1 MEKKRPSFKKI
12 KKKQKYETVQDL
24 FANLPNRAASH
35 GYLRVPQGDVLKD
48 YHKISQH
55 PDIAIELPTGT
66 GKTTVGLLIAEWR
79 RRVSKNRVA
88 YLTLNNQLA
97 RQIIKEAEKLGI
109 EHANLIGNKRVR
121 DRGEEGR
128 YLSGE
133 AIGISTY
140 SNLFNVN
147 PVIQESDVLILDD
160 AHGGAK
166 HVVDMWSVS
175 VKRKDCSEL
184 YDNLLHEL
192 RSGLTDSQYR
202 IVCDGSQINAF
213 EMVDAHFHSD
223 IFQGVSFYLNA
234 VDRDDGDIYFPWSVI
249 KNNLHSCFFLVSYSE
264 IVIRP
269 IIPPT
274 HTHEPF
280 AETTQRIY
288 MSATI
293 EGVGDLERSYGVVNI
308 KSIEAEHAEWGKRY
322 IFIPDLYMEEDSTRA
337 LIAGVWK
344 EITEK
349 RALLLAPS
357 FATADKYYQLFED
370 SIEDCPEK
378 LTAKDIEESLVP
390 FTDSENTLLCLS
402 GRYDGIDL
410 PGEDCRLLIMAETPA
425 SVGAMELHLRSHWS
439 LGPILRR
446 LERTR
451 LIQGMGRCTRDA
463 TDFAVILM
471 LGQSLSNSL
480 TNQDLISGFPEEI
493 QKELIWGKE
502 QGEVARDDV
511 DNLRDMIVGIIEDP
525 EYRKDANLS
534 FEDIELKDEGKGSKV
549 FEDSGKLEVKYSRS
563 LWNGDFSDAIAK
575 AAKLSDSITD
585 PAFSGYKSW
594 WCYLESHA
602 ARQLGNTDGELK
614 ALVQAKGAGINA
626 GWINNLL
633 IKRKK
638 TCHSKDASDA
648 ADVQA
653 EQVWKSI
660 VSLGWIGPKFD
671 RYTKATMDQL
681 MNFKVPTQFHMGLE
695 NVGNFLGAEV
705 IRSDNDGDPDVIW
718 IFPHA
723 KSVTFEAKTQKDADS
738 KIAKKHVLQA
748 KGHVDWL
755 HNERPSIPKE
765 NIIPSI
771 IAPNN
776 ALHDGAVPHVSEL
789 WFVSTDR
796 ILDFGAKVV
805 SFVGEARTEYKGK
818 EYGEVKDDLKKRLQL
833 NELDVDSIEKIVTL
847 EQMKEVDS

>member
-1 MEKKRPSFKKI
+1 MSKKRPSFKKI

-24 FANLPNRAASH
+24 FSNLPNRAASH

-79 RRVSKNRVA
+79 RKVSNSRVA
-88 YLTLNNQLA
+88 YLTLTNQLA
-97 RQIIKEAEKLGI
+97 RQIIKEADNLGI
-109 EHANLIGNKRVR
+109 EYANLIGNKSVR
-121 DRGEEGR
+121 DRGEEGK
-128 YLSGE
+128 YLSGD

-166 HVVDMWSVS
+166 HVIDMWTVS
-175 VKRKDCSEL
+175 IKRNKYSQI
-184 YDNLLHEL
+184 YDDVLHEL

-202 IVCDGSQINAF
+202 IVCDESQINAF
-213 EMVDAHFHSD
+213 EMVDVHYHKE
-223 IFQGVSFYLNA
+223 ILQGVSSYLDGA
-234 VDRDDGDIYFPWSVI
+234 DTSYGDIYFPWSVI
-249 KNNLHSCFFLVSYSE
+249 KNNLHACIFLVSCSE

-280 AETTQRIY
+280 ADTTQRIY

-322 IFIPDLYMEEDSTRA
+322 IFIPDLYMEEDATSE
-337 LIAGVWK
+337 LIDGVWE
-344 EITEK
+344 EISDK

-357 FATADKYYQLFED
+357 FSTADKYYQLFQD
-370 SIEDCPEK
+370 SIDDGPAK
-378 LTAKDIEESLVP
+378 LTAKDIEESLEP
-390 FTDSENTLLCLS
+390 FTESENTLLCLS

-439 LGPILRR
+439 LGPVLRR

-480 TNQDLISGFPEEI
+480 TNQDLTSGFPMEI

-502 QGEVARDDV
+502 QGDVARGDV
-511 DNLRDMIVGIIEDP
+511 EDLKDMIVGLIEDP
-525 EYRKDANLS
+525 EYRKEANLS
-534 FEDIELKDEGKGSKV
+534 FEDIELKDTGKGRKD

-575 AAKLSDSITD
+575 AVKLSDSIID

-602 ARQLGNTDGELK
+602 AKQLGNTDGEIK

-638 TCHSKDASDA
+638 TYHVKDESDA

-653 EQVWKSI
+653 EQVWKCI
-660 VSLGWIGPKFD
+660 VSLGWIGPKFG
-671 RYTKATMDQL
+671 RHATATIDQL
-681 MNFKVPTQFHMGLE
+681 MNLKVPNQFHMGLE
-695 NVGNFLGAEV
+695 NIGVFLGAEA

-718 IFPHA
+718 IFSHA
-723 KSVTFEAKTQKDADS
+723 KSFTFEAKTKKDSDS

-755 HNERPSIPKE
+755 HNERPTIPKE
-765 NIIPSI
+765 DIIPSM

-776 ALHDGAVPHVSEL
+776 LLHDGAEPHVSDL
-789 WFVSTDR
+789 WFISSER
-796 ILDFGAKVV
+796 ILDFGEKVV

-833 NELDVDSIEKIVTL
+833 NELDVASIEKFVTL
-847 EQMKEVDS
+847 EHMKDVVC